1 MLKYVKKLLSK
12 QKYFSA
18 TKGGKYNFFPF
29 DSAHHIGIH
38 CKLFSL
44 KEIGDIPFQYLSD
57 SM

>member
-1 MLKYVKKLLSK
+1 MSKKLLSK

-44 KEIGDIPFQYLSD
+44 KKIGDIPFQYLSD